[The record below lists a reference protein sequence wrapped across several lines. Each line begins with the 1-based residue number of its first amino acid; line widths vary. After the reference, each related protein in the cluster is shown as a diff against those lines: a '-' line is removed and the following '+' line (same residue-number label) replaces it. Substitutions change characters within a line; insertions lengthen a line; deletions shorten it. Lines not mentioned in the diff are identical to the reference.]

1 MSVKVAV
8 KCLVAVAGAVLLF
21 SGTASAQFSGQV
33 KVSNAIEG
41 SGTSQGV
48 SAARCG
54 YDIVVGF
61 GDAEP
66 SNPGSTA
73 GFSVSK
79 DNGKTFSDL
88 GVLADPAIFFGGGD
102 SPVIACSSSNLFYY
116 ATIRNFG
123 DSFLCFVG
131 CSEVALSIS
140 TNGGSKW
147 NAPVV
152 ASSVTED
159 IYELHSPS
167 FAIDPTNPNRLYAAY
182 INNNFAGPNDYPG
195 CDDANEFIL
204 EVVTSGDGGKTWD
217 SRAFPGSERGPVN
230 IQPDH
235 TCTGFGFDARH
246 TGSLAAPSVVVSPT
260 GVVYVVYEF
269 VGVSANNVPVAPD
282 EIRFTRSTDH
292 GATFSAPLTVS
303 SDAIDNALPQIA
315 VNRTNSPRRGAI
327 YVAWSGSPTK
337 TYTDVLVSD
346 SLNGGTSFS
355 FPRPISPT
363 PAAGSGRFQSNP
375 VISVDND
382 GQVAACF
389 YDTPTNS
396 PTSSSVYSYNCAT
409 SFNNAATWQV
419 QRVVSS
425 APVGFDAVITDF
437 LTHHDGFFTAFELQT
452 NGQRHVAGELGDIN

>member
-1 MSVKVAV
+1 VFA
-8 KCLVAVAGAVLLF
+8 AGVLLF
-21 SGTASAQFSGQV
+21 SGSASAQFTGQV

-41 SGTSQGV
+41 SGKRPGV

-61 GDAEP
+61 EDAEP

-88 GVLADPAIFFGGGD
+88 GVLADPAISFGGGD

-123 DSFLCFVG
+123 DFAACFVG

-159 IYELHSPS
+159 IYDLQSPS
-167 FAIDPTNPNRLYAAY
+167 FAVDPTNPNRLYAAY
-182 INNNFAGPNDYPG
+182 INNNFNGPNDYPG

-217 SRAFPGSERGPVN
+217 SRVFPGSERGSPN

-246 TGSLAAPSVVVSPT
+246 TGSLASPSVVVSPT
-260 GVVYVVYEF
+260 GVAYVVYEF
-269 VGVSANNVPVAPD
+269 VGASANLVPAAPN

-303 SDAIDNALPQIA
+303 ADAINNALPQIA
-315 VNRTNSPRRGAI
+315 VNSTHSPRRGEI
-327 YVAWSGSPTK
+327 FVTWPGSPTK

-346 SLNGGTSFS
+346 SLDGGTSFS

-363 PAAGSGRFQSNP
+363 PTAGAGRFQSNP
-375 VISVDND
+375 VIAVDND

-419 QRVVSS
+419 GRVMNS
-425 APVGFDAVITDF
+425 APVGFDAATSDF
-437 LTHHDGFFTAFELQT
+437 LTHHDGFFTAFELQA
-452 NGQRHVAGELGDIN
+452 NGVRHVAGEFADIN